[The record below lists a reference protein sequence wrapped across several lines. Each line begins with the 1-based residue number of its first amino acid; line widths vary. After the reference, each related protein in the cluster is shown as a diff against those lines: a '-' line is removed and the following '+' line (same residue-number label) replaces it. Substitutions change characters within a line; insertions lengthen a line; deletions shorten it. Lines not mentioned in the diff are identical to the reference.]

1 VTQDDL
7 SVEEF
12 EYYEEL
18 YDPQQSERLSRH
30 SRKAELR
37 RVAKKPHFRIL
48 AELDDLYTGASEPSE
63 GSFITTYRPSEYEA
77 DWLLSSLR
85 AFYDQDLLS
94 DVLALVKGGKEASV
108 YRCLGGRNAGG
119 RLVAAKVFRPSKFR
133 SLRNDSLYRE
143 GRAILLSGGRPLDE
157 SDGRVMRAIRSKS
170 ALGVQVQRTSWIMH
184 EYAALQRLHRAGGA
198 VPEPIASTENALL
211 MGYCGD
217 ERMAAPTLQQVS
229 LSPKEAPRLFQET
242 LRNIELMLQQGLIH
256 GDLSAYNI
264 LYWKG
269 KITLIDFPQAVDC
282 YTNRSARPILQ
293 RDVARVCAY
302 FARQGVESVP
312 EAITREL
319 WQRYVGQRSIVEQ
332 ELLMEEVLS
341 TASQPGR

>member
-1 VTQDDL
+1 MA
-7 SVEEF
+7 F
-12 EYYEEL
+12 
-18 YDPQQSERLSRH
+18 
-30 SRKAELR
+30 
-37 RVAKKPHFRIL
+37 FF
-48 AELDDLYTGASEPSE
+48 
-63 GSFITTYRPSEYEA
+63 GSRPSI
-77 DWLLSSLR
+77 L
-85 AFYDQDLLS
+85 DQDLLS

-108 YRCLGGRNAGG
+108 YRCLGGRNVGE

-184 EYAALQRLHRAGGA
+184 EYAALQRLYRAGGA
-198 VPEPIASTENALL
+198 VPEPIAATENALL

-217 ERMAAPTLQQVS
+217 ERMAAPILQQVS
-229 LSPKEAPRLFQET
+229 LSPKEAPRLFQEA

-256 GDLSAYNI
+256 GAPSAYNI
-264 LYWKG
+264 LYWEG
-269 KITLIDFPQAVDC
+269 KITLIDFPQAADC
-282 YTNRSARPILQ
+282 YNNRSARPILQ

-302 FARQGVESVP
+302 FARQGVESVS
-312 EAITREL
+312 EVITKDL

-332 ELLMEEVLS
+332 ELLLEEILLS
-341 TASQPGR
+341 QAER